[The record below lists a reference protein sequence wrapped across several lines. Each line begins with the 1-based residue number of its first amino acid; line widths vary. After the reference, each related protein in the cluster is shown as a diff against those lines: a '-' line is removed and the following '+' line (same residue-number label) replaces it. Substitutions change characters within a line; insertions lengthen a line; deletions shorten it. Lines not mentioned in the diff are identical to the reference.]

1 MEEIKDFN
9 QTAKDNKIIVDSTKS
24 TLDSN
29 SVIKFNGKNNILVI
43 EDGVKL
49 VNSRISFGGDNAVVY
64 LSRNKYIYYLDI
76 NAYSNTCVFIGKDNF
91 FNGRLSLIASERKN
105 IIIGDNGLI
114 SFGIFVR
121 TADPHLIYSC
131 ETKQRINKS
140 KSVLI
145 GDHVWL
151 GQGALILKGTKI
163 ADKFTKIFACN
174 YVYDENGE
182 ACWPKM
188 IINYTSKTQCLFR
201 ISKGVLDIRED
212 NKVNEKIAD
221 KHVEFENMVYIGD
234 GITDIPCMKLIREKG
249 GKAIAL
255 YPSGCKEKVSQLVAD
270 NRINYVCVADY
281 SQSSTLEKIVKLMM
295 ENIAI
300 FGNLKEREDKQLA
313 AFIKASEVNV

>member
-163 ADKFTKIFACN
+163 GSGSILGGGAVISNKSVFSNASAVGNPAKIVAKNIFFSKESVHNFNKKQTEEFSVMQSDEWIYSYDNSQKSFSETDNLLSSKENSKDKLN
-174 YVYDENGE
+174 
-182 ACWPKM
+182 
-188 IINYTSKTQCLFR
+188 IIKKNIVNNTSKNRFF
-201 ISKGVLDIRED
+201 
-212 NKVNEKIAD
+212 IAEP
-221 KHVEFENMVYIGD
+221 KKKKFFSF
-234 GITDIPCMKLIREKG
+234 KK
-249 GKAIAL
+249 
-255 YPSGCKEKVSQLVAD
+255 
-270 NRINYVCVADY
+270 
-281 SQSSTLEKIVKLMM
+281 
-295 ENIAI
+295 
-300 FGNLKEREDKQLA
+300 
-313 AFIKASEVNV
+313 

>member
-163 ADKFTKIFACN
+163 GSGSILGGGAVVSNKSVFSNASAVGNPAKIVAKNIFFSKESVHNFNKNQTEEFSVMQSDEWIYSYDNSQKSFSETDNLLSSKENSKDKLN
-174 YVYDENGE
+174 
-182 ACWPKM
+182 
-188 IINYTSKTQCLFR
+188 IIKKNIVNNTSKNRFF
-201 ISKGVLDIRED
+201 
-212 NKVNEKIAD
+212 IAEP
-221 KHVEFENMVYIGD
+221 KKKKFFSF
-234 GITDIPCMKLIREKG
+234 KK
-249 GKAIAL
+249 
-255 YPSGCKEKVSQLVAD
+255 
-270 NRINYVCVADY
+270 
-281 SQSSTLEKIVKLMM
+281 
-295 ENIAI
+295 
-300 FGNLKEREDKQLA
+300 
-313 AFIKASEVNV
+313 

>member
-163 ADKFTKIFACN
+163 GSGSILGGGA
-174 YVYDENGE
+174 VV
-182 ACWPKM
+182 
-188 IINYTSKTQCLFR
+188 S
-201 ISKGVLDIRED
+201 
-212 NKVNEKIAD
+212 NKSVFSNASA
-221 KHVEFENMVYIGD
+221 VGN
-234 GITDIPCMKLIREKG
+234 P
-249 GKAIAL
+249 A
-255 YPSGCKEKVSQLVAD
+255 
-270 NRINYVCVADY
+270 
-281 SQSSTLEKIVKLMM
+281 KIVAKNIFFSKESVHNFNKNQTEEFSVMQSDEWIYSYDNSQKSFSETDNLLSSKENSKDKL
-295 ENIAI
+295 NII
-300 FGNLKEREDKQLA
+300 KKNIVNNTSTNRF
-313 AFIKASEVNV
+313 FIAEPKKKKFFSFKK

>member
-163 ADKFTKIFACN
+163 GSGSILGGGA
-174 YVYDENGE
+174 VV
-182 ACWPKM
+182 
-188 IINYTSKTQCLFR
+188 S
-201 ISKGVLDIRED
+201 
-212 NKVNEKIAD
+212 NKSVFSNASA
-221 KHVEFENMVYIGD
+221 VGN
-234 GITDIPCMKLIREKG
+234 P
-249 GKAIAL
+249 A
-255 YPSGCKEKVSQLVAD
+255 
-270 NRINYVCVADY
+270 
-281 SQSSTLEKIVKLMM
+281 KIVAK
-295 ENIAI
+295 NI
-300 FGNLKEREDKQLA
+300 FFSKESVHNFNKNQTEEFSVMQSD
-313 AFIKASEVNV
+313 

>member
-1 MEEIKDFN
+1 MEEIKVFI

-163 ADKFTKIFACN
+163 GSGSILGGGA
-174 YVYDENGE
+174 V
-182 ACWPKM
+182 
-188 IINYTSKTQCLFR
+188 
-201 ISKGVLDIRED
+201 IS
-212 NKVNEKIAD
+212 NKSVFSNASA
-221 KHVEFENMVYIGD
+221 VGN
-234 GITDIPCMKLIREKG
+234 P
-249 GKAIAL
+249 A
-255 YPSGCKEKVSQLVAD
+255 
-270 NRINYVCVADY
+270 
-281 SQSSTLEKIVKLMM
+281 KIVAK
-295 ENIAI
+295 NI
-300 FGNLKEREDKQLA
+300 FFSKESVHNFNKKQTEE
-313 AFIKASEVNV
+313 FSVMQSDEWIYS

>member
-163 ADKFTKIFACN
+163 GSGSILGGGA
-174 YVYDENGE
+174 VV
-182 ACWPKM
+182 
-188 IINYTSKTQCLFR
+188 S
-201 ISKGVLDIRED
+201 
-212 NKVNEKIAD
+212 NKSVFSNASA
-221 KHVEFENMVYIGD
+221 VGN
-234 GITDIPCMKLIREKG
+234 P
-249 GKAIAL
+249 
-255 YPSGCKEKVSQLVAD
+255 
-270 NRINYVCVADY
+270 
-281 SQSSTLEKIVKLMM
+281 EKIVENNIFFSKDSVHNFNKNQTEEFSVMQSDEWIYSYDNSQKSFSETDNLLSSKENSKDKL
-295 ENIAI
+295 NII
-300 FGNLKEREDKQLA
+300 KKNIVNNTSKNRF
-313 AFIKASEVNV
+313 FIAEPKKKKFFSFKK

>member
-163 ADKFTKIFACN
+163 GSGSILGGGAVVSNKSVFSNASVVGNPAKIVAKNIFFSKESVHNFNKNQTEEFSVMQSDEWIYSYDNSQKSFSETDNLLSSKENSKDKLN
-174 YVYDENGE
+174 
-182 ACWPKM
+182 
-188 IINYTSKTQCLFR
+188 IIKKNIVNNTSKNRFF
-201 ISKGVLDIRED
+201 
-212 NKVNEKIAD
+212 IAEP
-221 KHVEFENMVYIGD
+221 KKKKFFSF
-234 GITDIPCMKLIREKG
+234 KK
-249 GKAIAL
+249 
-255 YPSGCKEKVSQLVAD
+255 
-270 NRINYVCVADY
+270 
-281 SQSSTLEKIVKLMM
+281 
-295 ENIAI
+295 
-300 FGNLKEREDKQLA
+300 
-313 AFIKASEVNV
+313 

>member
-49 VNSRISFGGDNAVVY
+49 VNSRINFGGDNAVVY

-163 ADKFTKIFACN
+163 GSGSILGGGAVISNKSVFSNASAVGNPAKIVSKNIFFSKESVHNFNKKQTEEFSVMQSDEWIYSYDNSQKSFSETDNLLSSKENSKDKLN
-174 YVYDENGE
+174 
-182 ACWPKM
+182 
-188 IINYTSKTQCLFR
+188 IIKKNIVNNTSKNRFF
-201 ISKGVLDIRED
+201 
-212 NKVNEKIAD
+212 IAEP
-221 KHVEFENMVYIGD
+221 KKKKFFSF
-234 GITDIPCMKLIREKG
+234 KK
-249 GKAIAL
+249 
-255 YPSGCKEKVSQLVAD
+255 
-270 NRINYVCVADY
+270 
-281 SQSSTLEKIVKLMM
+281 
-295 ENIAI
+295 
-300 FGNLKEREDKQLA
+300 
-313 AFIKASEVNV
+313 

>member
-49 VNSRISFGGDNAVVY
+49 VNSRINFGGDNAVVY

-163 ADKFTKIFACN
+163 GSGSILGGGAVISNKSVFSNASAVGNPAKIVAKNIFFSKESVHNFNKKQTEEFSVMQSDEWIYSYDNSQKSFSETDNLLSSKENSKDKLN
-174 YVYDENGE
+174 
-182 ACWPKM
+182 
-188 IINYTSKTQCLFR
+188 IIKKNIVNNTSKNRFF
-201 ISKGVLDIRED
+201 
-212 NKVNEKIAD
+212 IAEP
-221 KHVEFENMVYIGD
+221 KKKKFFSF
-234 GITDIPCMKLIREKG
+234 KK
-249 GKAIAL
+249 
-255 YPSGCKEKVSQLVAD
+255 
-270 NRINYVCVADY
+270 
-281 SQSSTLEKIVKLMM
+281 
-295 ENIAI
+295 
-300 FGNLKEREDKQLA
+300 
-313 AFIKASEVNV
+313 

>member
-163 ADKFTKIFACN
+163 GSGSILGGGAVVSNKSVFSNASSVGNPAKIVAKNIFFSKESVHNFNKNQTEEFSVMQSDEWIYSYDNSQKSFSETDNLLSSKENSKDKLN
-174 YVYDENGE
+174 
-182 ACWPKM
+182 
-188 IINYTSKTQCLFR
+188 IIKKNIVNNTSKNRFF
-201 ISKGVLDIRED
+201 
-212 NKVNEKIAD
+212 IAEP
-221 KHVEFENMVYIGD
+221 KKKKFFSF
-234 GITDIPCMKLIREKG
+234 KK
-249 GKAIAL
+249 
-255 YPSGCKEKVSQLVAD
+255 
-270 NRINYVCVADY
+270 
-281 SQSSTLEKIVKLMM
+281 
-295 ENIAI
+295 
-300 FGNLKEREDKQLA
+300 
-313 AFIKASEVNV
+313 

>member
-29 SVIKFNGKNNILVI
+29 SVIKFNGKINILVI

-163 ADKFTKIFACN
+163 GSGSILGGGAVVSNKSVFSNASAVGNPAKIVAKNIFFSKESVHNFNKNQTEEFIVMQSDEWIYSYDNSQKSFSETDNLLSSKEKSKDKLN
-174 YVYDENGE
+174 
-182 ACWPKM
+182 
-188 IINYTSKTQCLFR
+188 IIKKNIVNNTSKNRFF
-201 ISKGVLDIRED
+201 
-212 NKVNEKIAD
+212 IAEP
-221 KHVEFENMVYIGD
+221 KKKKFFSF
-234 GITDIPCMKLIREKG
+234 KK
-249 GKAIAL
+249 
-255 YPSGCKEKVSQLVAD
+255 
-270 NRINYVCVADY
+270 
-281 SQSSTLEKIVKLMM
+281 
-295 ENIAI
+295 
-300 FGNLKEREDKQLA
+300 
-313 AFIKASEVNV
+313 

>member
-9 QTAKDNKIIVDSTKS
+9 QTAKDNKIIVYSTKS

-163 ADKFTKIFACN
+163 GSGSILGGGAVISNKSVFSNASAVGNPAKIVAKNIFFSKESVHNFNKKQTEEFSVMQSDEWIYSYDNSQKSFSETDNLLSSKENSKDKLN
-174 YVYDENGE
+174 
-182 ACWPKM
+182 
-188 IINYTSKTQCLFR
+188 IIKKNIVNNTSKNRFF
-201 ISKGVLDIRED
+201 
-212 NKVNEKIAD
+212 IAEP
-221 KHVEFENMVYIGD
+221 KKKKFFSF
-234 GITDIPCMKLIREKG
+234 KK
-249 GKAIAL
+249 
-255 YPSGCKEKVSQLVAD
+255 
-270 NRINYVCVADY
+270 
-281 SQSSTLEKIVKLMM
+281 
-295 ENIAI
+295 
-300 FGNLKEREDKQLA
+300 
-313 AFIKASEVNV
+313 

>member
-163 ADKFTKIFACN
+163 GSGSILGGGAVISNKSVFSNASAVGNPAKIVAKNIFFSKESVHNFNKKQTEEFSVMQSDEWIYSYDNSQKSFSETDNLLSSKENSQDKLN
-174 YVYDENGE
+174 
-182 ACWPKM
+182 
-188 IINYTSKTQCLFR
+188 IIKKNIVNNTSKNRFF
-201 ISKGVLDIRED
+201 
-212 NKVNEKIAD
+212 IAEP
-221 KHVEFENMVYIGD
+221 KKKKFF
-234 GITDIPCMKLIREKG
+234 
-249 GKAIAL
+249 
-255 YPSGCKEKVSQLVAD
+255 S
-270 NRINYVCVADY
+270 
-281 SQSSTLEKIVKLMM
+281 
-295 ENIAI
+295 
-300 FGNLKEREDKQLA
+300 LKK
-313 AFIKASEVNV
+313 